1 MGNLLLCPGH
11 NIFIIQT
18 ILFQSV
24 VFTAI
29 IVACIPYLNKLLWG
43 CFRRICNRQLWNKQW
58 LQNKVDAVVE
68 RVFDRILTK
77 NGSEEEGNV
86 YIVMNYKAPHSYTN
100 PLFLTFII
108 LIVSAIVQFWDEFLL
123 EESYECSTERL
134 VCCYIFFSNFNCSN
148 ASDKNNNPVLCLK
161 FVYKLGPATGSTLG
175 IIGTIV
181 LSIFVITWC
190 LLKISKGSRR
200 GWCRATLTVFFQV
213 TATLMVLA
221 ATIVLCNYRIMSYPT
236 FSTKIIEKL
245 AEIYPIGILIS
256 IYIIFFPWRKFVK
269 NDDIQEYNPLQA

>member
-18 ILFQSV
+18 IPFQSV

-29 IVACIPYLNKLLWG
+29 IAACIPYLNKLLWR

-77 NGSEEEGNV
+77 HGSEEEGNV

-100 PLFLTFII
+100 LLFLTFII

-123 EESYECSTERL
+123 EESYECRTERL
-134 VCCYIFFSNFNCSN
+134 VCCY
-148 ASDKNNNPVLCLK
+148 
-161 FVYKLGPATGSTLG
+161 
-175 IIGTIV
+175 
-181 LSIFVITWC
+181 
-190 LLKISKGSRR
+190 
-200 GWCRATLTVFFQV
+200 VFFQILTV
-213 TATLMVLA
+213 QMQQ
-221 ATIVLCNYRIMSYPT
+221 
-236 FSTKIIEKL
+236 TK
-245 AEIYPIGILIS
+245 
-256 IYIIFFPWRKFVK
+256 
-269 NDDIQEYNPLQA
+269 Q

>member
-1 MGNLLLCPGH
+1 MGNLLQCPSH
-11 NIFIIQT
+11 FLTIQT

-29 IVACIPYLNKLLWG
+29 TVACIPYLNKLLWF
-43 CFRRICNRQLWNKQW
+43 CFKRICNRQLWNKQW

-68 RVFDRILTK
+68 CVFDKILTK
-77 NGSEEEGNV
+77 HGSEEEGNV

-100 PLFLTFII
+100 LLFLTFIL

-134 VCCYIFFSNFNCSN
+134 VCCYSSFSKFNCSN
-148 ASDKNNNPVLCLK
+148 ATDKNNNPVVCLK
-161 FVYKLGPATGSTLG
+161 FVFKLGTATGSTLG

-181 LSIFVITWC
+181 VILFAITKC

-200 GWCRATLTVFFQV
+200 GSITHWFLSGYCYTDSINSYNSTVHSENV
-213 TATLMVLA
+213 VLSWVFNK
-221 ATIVLCNYRIMSYPT
+221 TI
-236 FSTKIIEKL
+236 
-245 AEIYPIGILIS
+245 
-256 IYIIFFPWRKFVK
+256 
-269 NDDIQEYNPLQA
+269 